1 MQLSERVALLERRIR
16 DQNDAIEAIATHMV
30 SIMEENDELWKYIMR
45 VRTKGREVPLC
56 RPENNQKFR
65 SRTPPPLQE
74 PRAAPKEQAYCN
86 RRVCDYETESLD
98 TIFGLFEKFKGRNAI
113 DKFSNKVLVT
123 ELASKYIER
132 YINNRQI

>member
-1 MQLSERVALLERRIR
+1 MQLSERVALLERKIR
-16 DQNDAIEAIATHMV
+16 DQNDAIEAIAAYMV

-45 VRTKGREVPLC
+45 LRTKGREAPLC

-86 RRVCDYETESLD
+86 RRACDYKNESLD
-98 TIFGLFEKFKGRNAI
+98 TILRIFGKFKCRNTI
-113 DKFSNKVLVT
+113 DKFSNKILVT
-123 ELASKYIER
+123 ELASKYI
-132 YINNRQI
+132 